1 MLIERS
7 SYRAPWW
14 LRNGHLNTVY
24 PSLFRKLNLPFSDR
38 ETIDTDDHDL
48 LCLDW
53 YRLPVSQMSH
63 EGLKKLVIVSHG
75 LEGHSER
82 PYVLGMCRKMNAL
95 GYDALAWNFRSCG
108 PFMNRQKRFYHS
120 GATEDL
126 AHVIEHAQAEYDAIA
141 LVGFSM
147 GGNLCLLHT
156 GREQATLNSK
166 VKAVV
171 GISVPCDLEACAH
184 QLAKRQNTIYMTR
197 FLKDLRSKMRVKHAQ
212 FPDIPLESLDSIK
225 NFQDFDDLYTA
236 PLHGFADAKDYWT
249 QSSCLGYLQ
258 KIQIPALVVNAK
270 DDPFLSDS
278 AYPYDVVKPL
288 DHVYLETPENGG
300 HVGFVSFHADGGY
313 WIEDRV
319 GEFLKTHF

>member
-14 LRNGHLNTVY
+14 LRNGHLNTIY
-24 PSLFRKLNLPFSDR
+24 PSLFRKLNLPFSER
-38 ETIDTDDHDL
+38 ESIDTDDQDL

-53 YRLPVSQMSH
+53 YRLPMSQTSVSTPR
-63 EGLKKLVIVSHG
+63 KLVIISHG

-82 PYVLGMCRKMNAL
+82 PYVLAMCRKMNAL

-108 PFMNRQKRFYHS
+108 PYMNRQKRFYHS

-126 AHVIEHAQAEYDAIA
+126 AHVIDHAHTDYDAIA

-147 GGNLCLLHT
+147 GGNLSLLHS
-156 GREQATLNSK
+156 GREHETLNDK
-166 VKAVV
+166 VRAVV
-171 GISVPCDLEACAH
+171 GVSVPCDLEGCAH
-184 QLAKRQNTIYMTR
+184 ELAKRQNAIYMTR
-197 FLKDLRSKMRVKHAQ
+197 FLKDLRGKMRVKHAQ
-212 FPDIPLESLDSIK
+212 FPDIPLDSLDSVK

-249 QSSCLGYLQ
+249 KSSCLGYLS
-258 KIQIPALVVNAK
+258 QIKVPALVINAK

-278 AYPYDVVKPL
+278 AYPYDLVKSL
-288 DHVYLETPENGG
+288 ENVYLETPDHGG
-300 HVGFVSFHADGGY
+300 HVGFVSFHADGSY
-313 WIEDRV
+313 WVEDRV
-319 GEFLKTHF
+319 AEFLETHF